1 MAASLFDDGH
11 PNTGPNSLSGR
22 QGEPEWSIPAAQ
34 LGVELRELR
43 GSRTQGWV
51 ASRTH
56 MSISKLSRI
65 ECGHRRLNDP
75 NDIAKILDA
84 LGLRRGPDHA
94 RLMELAQAA
103 SIKSQPGFHRDAEPE
118 ALRRLSGMVSRATL
132 MISMDAHVV
141 PGLLQTEPYM
151 VAVTKA
157 TLVRSRQHRVAQ
169 IVDARLE
176 RQRDFLAAGVRA
188 VFFVHQS
195 ALYRAV
201 GSHEVMVQQ
210 MEILLEWTET
220 AGVGVRIIP
229 VELPL
234 AFQLTNVTRLVFG
247 APGSVP
253 ELIYVEQGPQSSYY
267 YYPDRKDSSAEFED
281 YKEVLDELLLRAPGR
296 QRSRELIREAIE
308 WHRARL

>member
-1 MAASLFDDGH
+1 MAASLFDGGH
-11 PNTGPNSLSGR
+11 PNAGPNSLSDK
-22 QGEPEWSIPAAQ
+22 QDQSEWSIPAAQ
-34 LGVELRELR
+34 LGVELRALR

-56 MSISKLSRI
+56 MSVSKISRI
-65 ECGHRRLNDP
+65 EGGQRRLNDP
-75 NDIAKILDA
+75 GDIAKILNV
-84 LGLRRGPDHA
+84 LEFRRGPEHA
-94 RLMELAQAA
+94 RLMELAHAA
-103 SIKSQPGFHRDAEPE
+103 SIRSQPGFHRDAEPE

-176 RQRDFLAAGVRA
+176 RQRDFRAAGVRA
-188 VFFVHQS
+188 VFFTHQS

-201 GSHEVMVQQ
+201 GSHEVMMRQ
-210 MEILLEWTET
+210 MEILTEWTET

-229 VELPL
+229 IELPL
-234 AFQLTNVTRLVFG
+234 AFQLTNVTRLVFDTPG
-247 APGSVP
+247 AVP

-281 YKEVLDELLLRAPGR
+281 YKEVLDDLLLRAPGR
-296 QRSRELIREAIE
+296 EKSRELIRDAIE
-308 WHRARL
+308 WHRERL